1 MEKIKLENV
10 ILGDLSEFINSM
22 NKKFPLYEGQ
32 EYTDENILDIL
43 IGTNRSEIEKLLSK
57 TGKSLSE
64 IIESDTL
71 TLTEINVIFE
81 ISKINNYSV
90 YTEIKNKILDSEEY
104 KNKIIEVFNTS
115 LDEFTQKMMSNEKI
129 SKIDYS
135 NKVKKFTESFSMLI
149 GSDFENSEK
158 IILDYYD
165 SKIKDIWDDY
175 DLNEVSNEYLKHF
188 SDSTD
193 FYTFTTN
200 QPNYSGWKI
209 YIYGD
214 NKNDIIEILQSAGPY
229 IKSLDFPFK
238 VATNKGLTNKDGKG
252 LIIYLPYN
260 TIINKEFKTVFDDL
274 LTKLSNYKN
283 NGQISGSKNYS
294 GPLYYSYEF
303 KVAFRKLP
311 KGGVKYS
318 ELNKYYVPNVGGDYM
333 KGIKQKDL
341 FDNE

>member
-1 MEKIKLENV
+1 
-10 ILGDLSEFINSM
+10 
-22 NKKFPLYEGQ
+22 
-32 EYTDENILDIL
+32 
-43 IGTNRSEIEKLLSK
+43 
-57 TGKSLSE
+57 
-64 IIESDTL
+64 
-71 TLTEINVIFE
+71 
-81 ISKINNYSV
+81 
-90 YTEIKNKILDSEEY
+90 
-104 KNKIIEVFNTS
+104 
-115 LDEFTQKMMSNEKI
+115 
-129 SKIDYS
+129 
-135 NKVKKFTESFSMLI
+135 MLI